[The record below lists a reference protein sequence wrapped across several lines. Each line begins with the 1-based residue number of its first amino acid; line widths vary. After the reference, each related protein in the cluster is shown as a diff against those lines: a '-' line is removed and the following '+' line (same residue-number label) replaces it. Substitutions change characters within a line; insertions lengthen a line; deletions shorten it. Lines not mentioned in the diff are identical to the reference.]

1 MSLWQTLTMA
11 LKNLRAN
18 KAYFWQ
24 TVIGMIM
31 GVAALMLA
39 LVLVQGMVYVVKSV
53 QAQYSDNFF
62 YVCAQ
67 TRVESSGRL
76 TGEDMQRLVA
86 DNPQLFNASSAEFLV
101 YEGIKYGDEV
111 LDGKYAV
118 AGVDYSF
125 NQIMVALQVAQG
137 RWLLPLD
144 IERERNV
151 CVLGSQVAAGVF
163 GDNTSGATLKIQ
175 GNNYEVVGV
184 LQEVANDMQGVNEF
198 IYIPYTN
205 AQKLK
210 NDSFM
215 PTYFE
220 NGGYFDR
227 FYIGV
232 TNAENMEAG
241 RKAIYAMRRERLGE
255 DGMVGIFSGEQYT
268 GLMYKALGEAL
279 APVVAMLGLGA
290 FMVLLVGGAGIMNVM
305 LLAVD
310 KRTPEIGVRK
320 AFGARSRDI
329 GRQFIIEAACTGL
342 VGGSLGVVL
351 GAGGCLIVC
360 PALAIP
366 LKPAFL
372 PAAAAASFAVSML
385 IGLIFGLKPAQQAAK
400 MEAVAALN
408 H

>member
-101 YEGIKYGDEV
+101 YEGIKYG
-111 LDGKYAV
+111 
-118 AGVDYSF
+118 
-125 NQIMVALQVAQG
+125 VAQG

-351 GAGGCLIVC
+351 GAGGCLVVC